1 MRKIEV
7 HDTESKSAE
16 LITENISALAALFP
30 EAVSEDSVDME
41 ALRELLGGGG
51 FPKPVPRKSTALLGT
66 ENRWHVDS
74 H

>member
-51 FPKPVPRKSTALLGT
+51 VFRKHCRGKVRPYLERKTDGT
-66 ENRWHVDS
+66 
-74 H
+74 